1 MILSRILP
9 IMKLAISLSFASRRR
24 IVAGENNLPK
34 AAQRILCIWCG
45 ILPKVILRI
54 PNKPAELL
62 KLLAILAMQLVVFSI
77 TSPPEFI
84 DLFSYGSIKP
94 VHEVQVYI
102 VDSEFTWVDAHNRS
116 CPLSE
121 KPLSGSITFTI
132 FLMQGLNLVDV
143 LASS

>member
-1 MILSRILP
+1 ME
-9 IMKLAISLSFASRRR
+9 LAKSLSVDSRCR
-24 IVAGENNLPK
+24 IAADENNLPE
-34 AAQRILCIWCG
+34 AAQRISCIWCG
-45 ILPKVILRI
+45 MLPKVISRI

-62 KLLAILAMQLVVFSI
+62 KLLAILAMQLAVFSV

-84 DLFSYGSIKP
+84 DLFSYGNIKG
-94 VHEVQVYI
+94 VREVQIYI
-102 VDSEFTWVDAHNRS
+102 VDSEFEGVDAHNR
-116 CPLSE
+116 PFPFSE